1 MAGKVLKKTVRT
13 EGLFCA
19 NYLVTIQPNQG
30 GLLDNTNSPEEQNTA
45 PQLAKENSISGDGS
59 SPTLEK
65 SSLEEHIDER
75 AIDLN
80 KLFPDSEMDLNDL
93 FPDTEVKHLLK
104 KIIKNKKDMNLIKER
119 LVTENKTPEEGEENA
134 KVG

>member
-1 MAGKVLKKTVRT
+1 M
-13 EGLFCA
+13 
-19 NYLVTIQPNQG
+19 
-30 GLLDNTNSPEEQNTA
+30 DNTNSPEEQSTA
-45 PQLAKENSISGDGS
+45 PKLAKENSISGNGS

-65 SSLEEHIDER
+65 SFLEEHIDEQT
-75 AIDLN
+75 IDLN